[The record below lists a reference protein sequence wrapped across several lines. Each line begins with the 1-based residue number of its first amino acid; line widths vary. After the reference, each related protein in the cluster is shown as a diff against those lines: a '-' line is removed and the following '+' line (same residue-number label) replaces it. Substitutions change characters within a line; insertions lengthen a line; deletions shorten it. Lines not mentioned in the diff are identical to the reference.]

1 MSTATVSRPTFAFD
15 QAMLDRF
22 RERAPV
28 YDRENR
34 FFQEDFDE
42 LKQAGYLTLPIP
54 ADMGGPGLS
63 LTDVGRLQ
71 RQLARYAPADAIAVN
86 MHLCWVGTAANL
98 HALGDPSLD
107 WLLEEA
113 LAGELFAA
121 GHAERGNDLAG
132 LYSSTRADRV
142 DGGYRFFGHK
152 SFGTL
157 TPVWTRLG
165 MWGMDSS
172 DPANRKMVHAFM
184 NRDTPGFRID
194 PVWDS
199 LGMRAT
205 RSDDTIL
212 DGAFVPDHR
221 IARVLAT
228 GAGGMD
234 AFLLTA
240 FHSALTGFGNVYL
253 GIAQRALELTIENV
267 KAKSSLALPS
277 GTMEHHPGIQ
287 NLLAD
292 MIILLNAME
301 PHVESV
307 AQGWVAALADAA
319 NWSPETPGGLAVKL
333 LGMKMLVTDQAFRVV
348 DMAVEAHGG
357 FGVSR
362 HSEIERLFRDSRMG
376 KIHPTNSFLTREM
389 VSKMSLGLDFDAAPR
404 WG

>member
-1 MSTATVSRPTFAFD
+1 MSTATASRPTFAFD
-15 QAMLDRF
+15 QGMLARF

-42 LKQAGYLTLPIP
+42 LKQAGYLTLPVP
-54 ADMGGPGLS
+54 AGMGGPGLS
-63 LTDVGRLQ
+63 LTEVARLQ

-86 MHLCWVGTAANL
+86 MHLYWVGTAANL
-98 HALGDPSLD
+98 HALGDHSLD
-107 WLLEEA
+107 WLLEETIR
-113 LAGELFAA
+113 GEVFAA

-132 LYSSTRADRV
+132 LYSSTRAEPA
-142 DGGYRFFGHK
+142 DGGYRFYGHK
-152 SFGTL
+152 SFGTM

-165 MWGMDSS
+165 LWGMDST
-172 DPANRKMVHAFM
+172 DPANRKMVHAFL
-184 NRDTPGFRID
+184 NRDAGGFRID

-212 DGAFVPDHR
+212 EGAFVPNER
-221 IARVLAT
+221 IPRILAT
-228 GAGGMD
+228 GAAGMD
-234 AFLLTA
+234 LFLVGL
-240 FHSALTGFGNVYL
+240 FHWALTGFGNVYL
-253 GIAQRALELTIENV
+253 GIAQRALELTIANV
-267 KAKSSLALPS
+267 KSKTSMALPS

-287 NLLAD
+287 NVLAD
-292 MIILLNAME
+292 MIILNHAME
-301 PHVESV
+301 AHVESV
-307 AQGWVAALADAA
+307 AQGWDAALDDVV
-319 NWSPETPGGLAVKL
+319 NWTPETPGGLAVKL

-362 HSEIERLFRDSRMG
+362 HSEIERLFRDARMG